1 MSDEVI
7 VQREG
12 APADDPAHG
21 ARIETGSF
29 GPWETNA
36 YLVWDGRST
45 DALVLDPGMGAAAPL
60 IERAE
65 APTGCASTSSRT
77 RTGTS
82 ITSSTTPR

>member
-1 MSDEVI
+1 MSDEVV

-21 ARIETGSF
+21 VRIETGSF

-45 DALVLDPGMGAAAPL
+45 DALVLDPGMGAAAAADGARRP
-60 IERAE
+60 
-65 APTGCASTSSRT
+65 PTGCASTSSRT

-82 ITSSTTPR
+82 TTSSTTPR